1 MGSPEVP
8 LNSSA
13 NQQAEAPHASLPV
26 ALPVTLE
33 CYLASISEI
42 IGTIQAISPEIAAS
56 FCEPLILLR
65 ARLSADPNPVAL
77 EESRA
82 ELHEI
87 LEGFGE
93 KARLQNETLARDL
106 NQTLSMVTRTE
117 DTSAGRNIH
126 YVERLVDFV
135 DRLETAVRSGDLSR
149 LVVQTSE
156 LRDFAQSIELD
167 SRDDFARLRQKM
179 IEIQRRLHEAE
190 LLATLDPLTG
200 VANRRDLDRELAS
213 RIQTR
218 QEFCVLLFDLNGFKE
233 INDRFGHLYG
243 DEVLKQLAAR
253 LSTQVRARDYVCR
266 WGGDEFV
273 AILACDLPVA
283 ESRSRQIA
291 ERLNGP
297 YQIIGPGREIRVDIA
312 VTVGLAQYC
321 AGESSEQLFR
331 RVDES
336 MYHQKH
342 SSFPGG

>member
-1 MGSPEVP
+1 MSSPEIP
-8 LNSSA
+8 LNSVAGQHAKLPSA
-13 NQQAEAPHASLPV
+13 
-26 ALPVTLE
+26 LE
-33 CYLASISEI
+33 CYLSSILEI
-42 IGTIQAISPEIAAS
+42 ADAIEAISPEIGVVQR
-56 FCEPLILLR
+56 EPLLSLR
-65 ARLSADPNPVAL
+65 ARLSDDPTPAAL
-77 EESRA
+77 KESRA

-87 LEGFGE
+87 LHVFCE
-93 KARLQNETLARDL
+93 KTRLQNEALARDL
-106 NQTLSMVTRTE
+106 KQTLSMVTRTE
-117 DTSAGRNIH
+117 DSSAGRNVQH
-126 YVERLVDFV
+126 VEKLVDFV
-135 DRLETAVRSGDLSR
+135 DRLESAVRSGDLPR
-149 LVVQTSE
+149 LAVQTAE

-179 IEIQRRLHEAE
+179 TEIQHRLHEAE

-200 VANRRDLDRELAS
+200 VANRRDLDRELAA
-213 RIQTR
+213 RIEAQ

-243 DEVLKQLAAR
+243 DEVLKQLGAR

-273 AILACDLPVA
+273 AILACDLNIA

-297 YQIIGPGREIRVDIA
+297 YHVMGPGREIRVDVA

-321 AGESSEQLFR
+321 AGESPEQLFR

-336 MYHQKH
+336 MYRKKH
-342 SSFPGG
+342 SSFLDG

>member
-1 MGSPEVP
+1 MGTPEIP
-8 LNSSA
+8 PNSVVGQLA
-13 NQQAEAPHASLPV
+13 DRPAA
-26 ALPVTLE
+26 LE
-33 CYLASISEI
+33 CYLSAILEI
-42 IGTIQAISPEIAAS
+42 AETMEAVSPEMAVS
-56 FCEPLILLR
+56 FREPLMLLR
-65 ARLSADPNPVAL
+65 SRLCADPAPSPRAL

-82 ELHEI
+82 ALHDI
-87 LEGFGE
+87 LASFCE
-93 KARLQNETLARDL
+93 KARRQNQTLARDL
-106 NQTLSMVTRTE
+106 KQTLSMVTRTE
-117 DTSAGRNIH
+117 DSSAGRNVQ

-135 DRLETAVRSGDLSR
+135 DRLEAAVRSGDLPR
-149 LVVQTSE
+149 LAVEASD

-200 VANRRDLDRELAS
+200 VANRRELDRELAA
-213 RIQTR
+213 RIEAR

-253 LSTQVRARDYVCR
+253 LSGQVRARDYVCR

-273 AILACDLPVA
+273 AILACDLAIA
-283 ESRSRQIA
+283 EFRSQQIA

-297 YQIIGPGREIRVDIA
+297 YRIRGDGGEILVDVAI
-312 VTVGLAQYC
+312 TVGLAQYC
-321 AGESSEQLFR
+321 AGESPEQLFR

-336 MYHQKH
+336 MYRGKH
-342 SSFPGG
+342 SPPAG